1 MGYGTQKKKD
11 LTGAIASVSSEDL
24 GKHLHLVL
32 TNHCKEKFQGVQVTQ
47 TTGAPE
53 RRSHMVRG
61 ISSISGS
68 NSPLYVIDGY
78 PIGNGGS
85 NMSAAN
91 NSYTANGMA
100 NSDHGKNQ
108 PLSTINPSDTNQ
120 SRY

>member
-24 GKHLHLVL
+24 GKTPTSSFDQSLQG
-32 TNHCKEKFQGVQVTQ
+32 KIPGVQVTQ
-47 TTGAPE
+47 TTGAPGGNINI
-53 RRSHMVRG
+53 MVRG

-78 PIGNGGS
+78 PIGNGGGGS
-85 NMSAAN
+85 NMSAFAN

-100 NSDHGKNQ
+100 NSTMEK
-108 PLSTINPSDTNQ
+108 STL
-120 SRY
+120 